1 MPLLPILHHQQRQQA
16 ECLAACA
23 AMLLDY
29 LQIPHHYEALPK
41 ILRIGYAG
49 APFRNLRY
57 LETLGVSVV
66 IEQGQIETLRLF
78 LSRKLPPIVFVATQE
93 LWYWDESSNHAIV
106 VAGIDDDYVYIND
119 PAFPD
124 APKVVTVGE
133 FSLAWLEM
141 DEFFA
146 VLQ

>member
-1 MPLLPILHHQQRQQA
+1 
-16 ECLAACA
+16 
-23 AMLLDY
+23 MLLDY
-29 LQIPHHYEALPK
+29 LQIPNNYEALLK

-57 LETLGVSVV
+57 LEKLGASVS
-66 IEQGQIETLRLF
+66 IEQGQIDTLRLF
-78 LSRKLPPIVFVATQE
+78 LAKQLSPIVFIATQE
-93 LWYWDESSNHAIV
+93 LWYWNEASKHAIV
-106 VAGIDDDYVYIND
+106 IAGIDDDYVYIND

-124 APKVVTVGE
+124 APKVVTVDE

-146 VLQ
+146 ILQTSNKPKKKSTDWR